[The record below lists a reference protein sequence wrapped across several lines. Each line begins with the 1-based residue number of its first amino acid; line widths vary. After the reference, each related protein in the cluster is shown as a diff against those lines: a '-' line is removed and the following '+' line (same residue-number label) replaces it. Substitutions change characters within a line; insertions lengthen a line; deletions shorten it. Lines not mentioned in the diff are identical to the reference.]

1 MLAERYSR
9 FRLEVQTANDTG
21 EAASY
26 ADCVRRVRQRESR
39 TAKAA
44 FGAPLS
50 RTAAASS
57 PAGEVSI
64 VPFDMAGM
72 WQSSALLPAN
82 SGTLTLNPHVCFLEP
97 VWFIAVQQ
105 AWARAVSRS

>member
-50 RTAAASS
+50 CTPAASS
-57 PAGEVSI
+57 PAGASLGLT
-64 VPFDMAGM
+64 FFFQDTGR
-72 WQSSALLPAN
+72 LP
-82 SGTLTLNPHVCFLEP
+82 SDVCQ
-97 VWFIAVQQ
+97 W
-105 AWARAVSRS
+105 